1 MSNNDSNSIDYII
14 QNNPQLLGHYCY
26 DCPIYLTSNY
36 NPQRG
41 LANGT
46 AANMYDIIWLT
57 SEIENDALQFI
68 ANNSNNNNY
77 HIMLPDHLI
86 PYRILF
92 RPQLRQNLIDN
103 WPDNITLVNNDQILP
118 IDVCNECY
126 KIRLMNTSKKYV
138 IILQKMQY
146 EIGFMKTV
154 HGVQGLT
161 IPKVIFSF
169 LKRPQKPSGRDFHS
183 VYVMITR
190 ISDPNSFRVIA
201 DINDLDFLDNLKPPT
216 HLIAMLEG
224 YDENGIWDRNK
235 AEHTL
240 NNLLYEQNHDNNN
253 NNIRKY
259 NSNIRR
265 NNSSSSSSSNE

>member
-26 DCPIYLTSNY
+26 DCPIYLTSNF

-46 AANMYDIIWLT
+46 AANMYDIIWST
-57 SEIENDALQFI
+57 TEIEQDALQFI
-68 ANNSNNNNY
+68 ENNSNNNN

-92 RPQLRQNLIDN
+92 RPQLRLNLIDN
-103 WPDNITLVNNDQILP
+103 WPKDLTLVSNDQILP
-118 IDVCNECY
+118 IDICNEY
-126 KIRLMNTSKKYV
+126 IKIRLGNTNKKFI

-161 IPKVIFSF
+161 IPRVIFSF
-169 LKRPQKPSGRDFHS
+169 LKRPLKPSGRDFHS
-183 VYVMITR
+183 VYVLITR
-190 ISDPNSFRVIA
+190 ISDPNTFRVIA
-201 DINDLDFLDNLKPPT
+201 DRNDLDFLDTLKPPNQ
-216 HLIAMLEG
+216 LIAMLKG
-224 YDENGIWDRNK
+224 YDEDGIWHREI
-235 AEHTL
+235 AEQTL
-240 NNLLYEQNHDNNN
+240 NNLLYEQNHNYNNN
-253 NNIRKY
+253 KRQN
-259 NSNIRR
+259 NSNNSI
-265 NNSSSSSSSNE
+265 SSSSSSSN